1 MTFFVIPGAIY
12 SLQSGELFLTVLAA
26 IGAGYLGKFLFDRV
40 RSKSDNSET
49 DELQLELETLQN
61 KFSSEIL
68 RKEEAELLMQD
79 ELKAAEKR
87 HMELQVQYAKALTH
101 IDQLRQGHLPDS
113 EEVQTGESQK
123 ILQNLQDKIARQE
136 RALLELE
143 QKLQKTE
150 QEKNSIQESLNHVQ
164 SSADGE
170 HESLK
175 VQLRQEKVKYEERL
189 QSQLEGSQKL
199 KEQFDAELAL
209 ARAEVEKLEQ
219 QLQLQPVSADREM
232 ELAKEVERLQKEL
245 RTAADG
251 NGLNEEILVQKA
263 GITDTRIQAAQ
274 VADKIEEF
282 RDHLTAILR
291 DTYSYEQ
298 LLASNE
304 RLNETIIRLQHEKRT
319 TEEEVAELK
328 IVAEEKER
336 TENELQALHTSLQQ
350 KESEWKDKSSAFET
364 SLMHLNRQVHEK
376 EKSVKELLQEK
387 EDLLEQIEQLRHKLD
402 EREQLSKD
410 MILAMK
416 DIESRFAHFHHAT
429 AEAAIVNGNGE
440 MHYR

>member
-1 MTFFVIPGAIY
+1 MTFFVTLGAVY

-26 IGAGYLGKFLFDRV
+26 IVTGYLGKLLFDRV

-101 IDQLRQGHLPDS
+101 IDQLRTGAVTDS
-113 EEVQTGESQK
+113 EEVQTGEGQK

-143 QKLQKTE
+143 QQLQKTE
-150 QEKNSIQESLNHVQ
+150 QEKIGMQQSLEHLQNVT
-164 SSADGE
+164 DGKND
-170 HESLK
+170 SLK
-175 VQLRQEKVKYEERL
+175 DQLRQEQLKYEERL
-189 QSQLEGSQKL
+189 QLQLEGSQKL
-199 KEQFDAELAL
+199 KEQFDAELAA
-209 ARAEVEKLEQ
+209 ARTQVENLEQ
-219 QLQLQPVSADREM
+219 QLQMQQVSDREM

-245 RTAADG
+245 RAATDG
-251 NGLNEEILVQKA
+251 KDLTEEILIQKA
-263 GITDTRIQAAQ
+263 GITDTRIQAIQ
-274 VADKIEEF
+274 IADKIEDF

-304 RLNETIIRLQHEKRT
+304 RLNETIIRLQHEKRS
-319 TEEEVAELK
+319 TEDEVAELK
-328 IVAEEKER
+328 SVAEEKEKI
-336 TENELQALHTSLQQ
+336 EEELQALHASLQQ
-350 KESEWKDKSSAFET
+350 KETEWKDKSSAFET

-376 EKSVKELLQEK
+376 EKTVKELAQEK
-387 EDLLEQIEQLRHKLD
+387 DELLEQIEALRHKLD
-402 EREQLSKD
+402 EREQLSKE

-416 DIESRFAHFHHAT
+416 DIETRFAHFHHAT

>member
-1 MTFFVIPGAIY
+1 MMTFFVTLGAVY

-26 IGAGYLGKFLFDRV
+26 IVTGYLGKLLFDRV

-101 IDQLRQGHLPDS
+101 IDQLRTGAVTDS
-113 EEVQTGESQK
+113 EEVQTGEGQK

-143 QKLQKTE
+143 QQLQKTE
-150 QEKNSIQESLNHVQ
+150 QEKIGMQQSLEHLQNVT
-164 SSADGE
+164 DGKND
-170 HESLK
+170 SLK
-175 VQLRQEKVKYEERL
+175 DQLRQEQLKYEERL
-189 QSQLEGSQKL
+189 QLQLEGSQKL
-199 KEQFDAELAL
+199 KEQFDAELAA
-209 ARAEVEKLEQ
+209 ARTQVENLEQ
-219 QLQLQPVSADREM
+219 QLQMQQVSDREM

-245 RTAADG
+245 RAATDG
-251 NGLNEEILVQKA
+251 KDLTEEILIQKA
-263 GITDTRIQAAQ
+263 GITDTRIQAIQ
-274 VADKIEEF
+274 IADKIEDF

-304 RLNETIIRLQHEKRT
+304 RLNETIIRLQHEKRS
-319 TEEEVAELK
+319 TEDEVAELK
-328 IVAEEKER
+328 SVAEEKEKI
-336 TENELQALHTSLQQ
+336 EEELQALHASLQQ
-350 KESEWKDKSSAFET
+350 KETEWKDKSSAFET

-376 EKSVKELLQEK
+376 EKTVKELAQEK
-387 EDLLEQIEQLRHKLD
+387 DELLEQIEALRHKLD
-402 EREQLSKD
+402 EREQLSKE

-416 DIESRFAHFHHAT
+416 DIETRFAHFHHAT